1 MFRELLNQCVIVY
14 IDDILIYSRN
24 EAGHRHHVSLVLQK
38 LCEHHLYLKA
48 EKCSFHTEKV
58 QFLGYYISASGIC
71 MDEGKVAAVESW
83 PFFSRKFTPVEQNYD
98 ISNRELLAIKLALAT
113 GLRGHNIRFSAHG
126 P

>member
-48 EKCSFHTEKV
+48 EKCSAHNEKV
-58 QFLGYYISASGIC
+58 QFLGYFISASGIC
-71 MDEGKVAAVESW
+71 MDEGKVAAAHYGQGAAE
-83 PFFSRKFTPVEQNYD
+83 
-98 ISNRELLAIKLALAT
+98 IS
-113 GLRGHNIRFSAHG
+113 GLPSIHQQL
-126 P
+126 